1 MKRGAIKRAGTMKS
15 VALGTLFFAFA
26 LPAHG
31 ALPPGYGG
39 TLELPGTSTLRLP
52 DPRDVR
58 TPLEASLVRAV
69 FDTLYE
75 VRGNRVVPSL
85 AAAQPS
91 VEGEIATIRL
101 RPGIRR
107 HDRRPLRARDV
118 AQALRR
124 ADRDGATPWFEGIAR
139 RNGQLDI
146 ATEGE
151 LELKVRLVETEMP
164 LARRLAATP
173 TAIMLGRGHG
183 TGPFRARLR
192 SGILRLAQFR
202 AAARGAPFLRGVSIS
217 PPRDRESEL
226 RAFELDE
233 LSASWRGAGLYGRS
247 GRSVE
252 RHALPAKTPVL
263 LVVHRSK
270 RNRLRALADRIERQ
284 RLARIGL
291 VPAQTLVDSLP
302 APRLSGGETGPIRL
316 LVEQGD
322 RFQVELASALAA
334 RFDELGWRTR
344 RIEVA
349 QDRMAA
355 TILGNGWDVRIVQ
368 VPPPGPGARNLL
380 AATWLAIGER
390 AKATAVLN
398 GESLDQHASTLPVVV
413 LGHRRQTLHHQS
425 QLMGVSHDAIGRLSF
440 DTMFFPRDQ
449 QGSR

>member
-1 MKRGAIKRAGTMKS
+1 MRWAAIA
-15 VALGTLFFAFA
+15 ALVLAFTL
-26 LPAHG
+26 PVHG

-39 TLELPGTSTLRLP
+39 TLELPGTSALRLP

-75 VRGNRVVPSL
+75 VRGNAVVPSL
-85 AAAQPS
+85 AAALP
-91 VEGEIATIRL
+91 EIADGVATIRL

-124 ADRDGATPWFEGIAR
+124 ADRDGAAPWLQGIAR
-139 RNGQLDI
+139 RNGELDVS
-146 ATEGE
+146 AEGE
-151 LELKVRLVETEMP
+151 LELRFALEGPELP
-164 LARRLAATP
+164 LARRLASTP
-173 TAIMLGRGHG
+173 TAIVLGRGHG

-192 SGILRLAQFR
+192 GGMLHLAQFR
-202 AAARGAPFLRGVSIS
+202 AAARGAPYLRGISIS
-217 PPRDRESEL
+217 PPRDREGEL

-247 GRSVE
+247 GHAVE

-270 RNRLRALADRIERQ
+270 RNRLRALANGIDRQ

-291 VPAQTLVDSLP
+291 VPASSIDASLP
-302 APRLSGGETGPIRL
+302 EPRSSGAQTGPLRL

-322 RFQVELASALAA
+322 RFQSELADALSA
-334 RFDELGWRTR
+334 RFDELGWPTR
-344 RIEVA
+344 RVEVA
-349 QDRMAA
+349 QDRLSA

-368 VPPPGPGARNLL
+368 VPPPGTGARDLL
-380 AATWLAIGER
+380 GATWLAIGEPE
-390 AKATAVLN
+390 KANAVLA
-398 GESLDQHASTLPVVV
+398 GEPLDRHAASLPVVV
-413 LGHRRQTLHHQS
+413 LGHRNQTLHHQR
-425 QLMGVSHDAIGRLSF
+425 QLLGVTHDDVGRLRF
-440 DTMFFPRDQ
+440 EGMYFPREEVEV
-449 QGSR
+449 GR